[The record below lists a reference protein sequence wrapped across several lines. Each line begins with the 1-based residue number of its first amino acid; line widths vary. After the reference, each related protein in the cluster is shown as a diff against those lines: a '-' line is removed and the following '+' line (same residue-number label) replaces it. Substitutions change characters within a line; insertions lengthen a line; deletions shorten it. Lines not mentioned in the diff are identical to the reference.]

1 MIVKFAV
8 SKDAGN
14 RNCQVKVTAT
24 WTEDEIALA
33 PDGVN
38 MLPPDEVAVCQRESA
53 WAPRFDSRWLPCE
66 RLAYLG
72 ASTTEEEAVSF
83 AARWARAVKS
93 ACEAELARV
102 RTFSAISRTGEV

>member
-1 MIVKFAV
+1 MIVKFDV

-14 RNCQVKVTAT
+14 RKCQVKVTAT
-24 WTEDEIALA
+24 WTSDEIALA
-33 PDGVN
+33 PDGVEA
-38 MLPPDEVAVCQRESA
+38 LAPDEVCQRPS
-53 WAPRFDSRWLPCE
+53 WAPRFDSRSRWLPCE